1 MYKKWCLFIVIY
13 KYCFIVFNIFY
24 SMMLIINII
33 INLCRN
39 DNLLFGKIILDFGS
53 YVCVWFVNVG

>member
-1 MYKKWCLFIVIY
+1 
-13 KYCFIVFNIFY
+13 
-24 SMMLIINII
+24 MMLIINII

-39 DNLLFGKIILDFGS
+39 DSLLFGKIILDFGS